1 MNIHKEVLDH
11 VEAGVEYFTA
21 VRDADNQLVD
31 FKLEYYNRAAV
42 PFVPIANI
50 SDAEGTTLK
59 TKFPP
64 VAVAYFDNYVQ
75 VVEEDIIFESEEF
88 HDKSKQ
94 WYHVVAK
101 KLGDGLLLSFT
112 DVTGRKD
119 IEQELNNSNSELQ
132 TLLNHNP
139 AFIVRLDEHL
149 RYLYVNKAVLDRI
162 GLRYS
167 QMHQQN
173 IKKFY
178 PISEIDAFVEG
189 VADVFKEKAQQVRFT
204 SITRDN
210 QVIYYQTLM
219 LPEFDDDGRVVSVL
233 NITRDITDL
242 KNAEINL
249 KQTKEKFEM
258 IFNNAFQFM
267 VLLNKEGKILEV
279 NQTAL
284 AASGYNSDDL
294 FGKFF
299 WEPKWWFYRRDD
311 EFLKQVLHKVSRG
324 EFYRDEIEIKVLGRH
339 MILDFSLKP
348 VTDKEGNIQYII
360 AEGRDIKELIDTRK
374 QLHET
379 SNFLQTLVAHIPDG
393 IARLNSNDEVIYL
406 NKNCAE
412 RWHLDPDKYHGISFY
427 DIQIPEQKKA
437 LFEQNLRKV
446 KESKRTE
453 SFMTAI
459 DGNYTYVALS
469 PEFNAEGEVVS
480 VLSVSRDITELR
492 QNQNALEK
500 INKELTHTNEMLI
513 KAQNDQQ
520 KLFDQLIASEKQ
532 TRTLVQHSPNVIIRL
547 SPDLKYKFVND
558 SLTQYTDLSILTF
571 EGVDILAMSWPKG
584 AVNDFE
590 ELLLAA
596 KQGDKQRVIEFQ
608 VGERVIHGMF
618 NAVPEYDIK
627 GKLESILVIMTDLT
641 EQKEFENQL
650 ILQKEKLEEVN
661 ADLEAFTYTVSH
673 DLRTPIRGILGHS
686 EKLKGE
692 NLNEDMERSLAAVQK
707 NAKKMEVLIDE
718 LLAFSR
724 IGRSEIYKASI
735 DIKDVFNESL
745 SELSHQHE
753 FNYEIASNMPIIRAD
768 KHMLKQV
775 VINLCDNAVKYSKK
789 VESPKIK
796 VSYFTDDHGH
806 IVYCIED
813 NGIGF
818 EQKYG
823 DKIFEVFHRL
833 HTETEYPGV
842 GVGLAIVKQ
851 IINKHNGEIWAKSE
865 PGNGTTVFFK
875 IPDKK

>member
-1 MNIHKEVLDH
+1 M
-11 VEAGVEYFTA
+11 EAGVEYFTA
-21 VRDADNQLVD
+21 VRDIDNQLVD

-42 PFVPIANI
+42 PFVPLQ
-50 SDAEGTTLK
+50 DKAEAVGATLK
-59 TKFPP
+59 EKFP
-64 VAVAYFDNYVQ
+64 AIAKAYFDNYVQ
-75 VVEEDIIFESEEF
+75 VVEEDIIFETEDF
-88 HDKSKQ
+88 HDKSKI

-101 KLGDGLLLSFT
+101 KLGDGLLLNFT
-112 DVTGRKD
+112 DITSRKD

-139 AFIVRLDEHL
+139 AFIARMDEQL
-149 RYLYVNKAVLDRI
+149 RYVYLNKAVLDRL
-162 GLRYS
+162 GHTYAE
-167 QMHQQN
+167 MHMRN
-173 IKKFY
+173 IREFY
-178 PISEIDAFVEG
+178 PEDEIAGFIKGLGE
-189 VADVFKEKAQQVRFT
+189 VFKEKTQQVQFT
-204 SITRDN
+204 SITRDG
-210 QVIYYQTLM
+210 QAIYYQTLM

-267 VLLNKEGKILEV
+267 VLLNNEGKILEV

-294 FGKFF
+294 FGRFF
-299 WEPKWWFYRRDD
+299 WEPKWWFYRKDD
-311 EFLKQVLHKVSRG
+311 EFLKQVLHKVSKG
-324 EFYRDEIEIKVLGRH
+324 ELYRDEIEIKVLGRH

-412 RWHLDPDKYHGISFY
+412 RWHLDLDKYHGISFY
-427 DIQIPEQKKA
+427 DVQIPKQKKT
-437 LFEQNLRKV
+437 LYEQNLKTV
-446 KESKRTE
+446 KESKKTE
-453 SFMTAI
+453 SFITAI
-459 DGNYTYVALS
+459 EGNYTYVALS
-469 PEFNAEGEVVS
+469 PEFNKEGEVVS

-492 QNQNALEK
+492 QNQNELEK

-558 SLTQYTDLSILTF
+558 TLTQYTDLSIFAF
-571 EGVDILAMSWPKG
+571 EGADIHQVGWPHG

-590 ELLLAA
+590 ALLIES
-596 KQGDKQRVIEFQ
+596 KHGDRQKIIEFK
-608 VGERVIHGMF
+608 VGERAIHGMF
-618 NAVPEYDIK
+618 SAVPEFNIH
-627 GKLESILVIMTDLT
+627 GELESILLIVTDLT

-661 ADLEAFTYTVSH
+661 ADLEAFTYTISH

-686 EKLKGE
+686 EKLKDI
-692 NLNEDMERSLAAVQK
+692 NLDEDMERSLAAVQK
-707 NAKKMEVLIDE
+707 NAKRMEVLIDE

-724 IGRSEIYKASI
+724 IGRSEIHKAPV
-735 DIKDVFNESL
+735 DVKDVFDESL
-745 SELSHQHE
+745 SELSHQ
-753 FNYEIASNMPIIRAD
+753 FAFDYEIAANMPTIRAD
-768 KHMLKQV
+768 RHMLKQV
-775 VINLCDNAVKYSKK
+775 VINLCDNAVKYSKN
-789 VESPKIK
+789 VLSPKIK
-796 VSYFTDDHGH
+796 VSYFSDDQGD
-806 IVYCIED
+806 IVYCVED

-833 HTETEYPGV
+833 HTGAEYPGV

-865 PGNGTTVFFK
+865 PGHGTTVSFK
-875 IPDKK
+875 IPDK